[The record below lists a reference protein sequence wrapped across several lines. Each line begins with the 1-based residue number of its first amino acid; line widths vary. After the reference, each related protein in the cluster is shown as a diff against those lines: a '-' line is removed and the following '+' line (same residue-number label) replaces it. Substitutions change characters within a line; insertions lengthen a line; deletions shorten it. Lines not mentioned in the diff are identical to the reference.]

1 MTITIPQGMA
11 PIVSGYSQGAP
22 GGVNRVDVGGGRA
35 RFMTEWDRGTQQH
48 ACRLVLD
55 KLQYSVW
62 SAFYLYSIAKG
73 ALPFSMPLE
82 SGLGLRPHVVNVVP
96 GSYSVSYD
104 SGAVVLVDFTVEA
117 TSGAYALSDAEVAA
131 VVAANGLTPLTIPL
145 GLSPVV
151 SGYGHGGIPGAMR
164 GDVPGGFGQFGQD
177 WMGGTQ
183 EFTCTLILTPAQMRI
198 WTVWFYRLVRKG
210 GLSFDM
216 PLDSGL
222 GLVPH
227 LVSVLPGTYS
237 VTRNGDISIVSFSVE
252 AESTLYTLGRS
263 GAESLL
269 AIYAENGSETSALLA
284 AIARF
289 AVIDS
294 LVLDF

>member
-22 GGVNRVDVGGGRA
+22 GGVDRVDVAGGRG
-35 RFMTEWDRGTQQH
+35 RFVTNWDRGTQQH

-73 ALPFSMPLE
+73 ALAFAMPLD

-96 GSYSVSYD
+96 GSYSVSHEG
-104 SGAVVLVDFTVEA
+104 GALVFIDFTVET
-117 TSGAYALSDAEVAA
+117 TSGVYALSDAQVAAEVA
-131 VVAANGLTPLTIPL
+131 VNGLTPLAIPL

-151 SGYGHGGIPGAMR
+151 SGYGHGGIPGSMR
-164 GDVPGGFGQFGQD
+164 GDVAGSFGQFGQD
-177 WMGGTQ
+177 WMGGVQ
-183 EFTCTLILTPAQMRI
+183 DFTCTIILTPAQMRI
-198 WTVWFYRLVRKG
+198 WTIWFYRLVRKG

-227 LVSVLPGTYS
+227 LVTVLPGSYS
-237 VTRNGDISIVSFSVE
+237 VTRNGEISIVSFSVE
-252 AESTLYTLGRS
+252 AESTLYTLGRA

-269 AIYAENGSETSALLA
+269 AIYAENGIETAALLA
-284 AIARF
+284 RLAQF
-289 AVIDS
+289 AVVDS